1 VKPLETVRFQGFF
14 MSIFVS
20 TRKEGGK
27 DALLG
32 ARRDGAF
39 ERVFLWKIQRF
50 LKKETDMITE
60 RAKEMEDVF
69 LGEGKGKVYSMVI
82 GSAEKELIEK
92 VLKRTFGNQS
102 IAAKIL
108 GINRNTLR
116 TKIKK
121 LNVDVGRFRI

>member
-1 VKPLETVRFQGFF
+1 MVFLKGFF
-14 MSIFVS
+14 LWEI
-20 TRKEGGK
+20 KG
-27 DALLG
+27 
-32 ARRDGAF
+32 
-39 ERVFLWKIQRF
+39 FLN
-50 LKKETDMITE
+50 KETDMITE
-60 RAKEMEDVF
+60 RSKEMEDVF
-69 LGEGKGKVYSMVI
+69 LGKGKGQVYSMVI

-121 LNVDVGRFRI
+121 LNVDVSRFRI

>member
-1 VKPLETVRFQGFF
+1 
-14 MSIFVS
+14 
-20 TRKEGGK
+20 
-27 DALLG
+27 
-32 ARRDGAF
+32 
-39 ERVFLWKIQRF
+39 
-50 LKKETDMITE
+50 MITE
-60 RAKEMEDVF
+60 KSKQMEEVF

-121 LNVDVGRFRI
+121 LDVDVGQFRI